1 MRILFL
7 HQFDLDLAGGS
18 GTYLRLLVRALT
30 AAGHGVQVV
39 AARRPDRY
47 GCTTYALPFDFTLT
61 FGPQRR
67 PGERTFDD
75 FCMTELRA
83 LSARAA
89 ESVEQQVFDSAVP
102 PPDLLLVNHVSL
114 QSAVARRLHERR
126 GVPYRVISYGTDT
139 QLLVDDARYV
149 EWLRPAADG
158 ADRLFAISRFVA
170 DQLQSVFRAAAAPT
184 VLGGAVDTTV
194 FRPVVQDGALM
205 HITYVGRLVTEK
217 GVWMLLDALGRLYH
231 RVVLDVVG
239 EGPLAGPLQDAVD
252 GMPHALVNLHGYL
265 PPDGVR
271 AVLARSAAL
280 VVPSVWEEPLGLVV
294 LEAMAC
300 GVPVVATAVGGIPEI
315 VQHDRNGLL
324 VEPED
329 AAGLARAIA
338 LVLGDPA
345 LRQRLRNHCLTET
358 RIPSHTDLV
367 ASVLS

>member
-18 GTYLRLLVRALT
+18 GTYLRLLVRALKE
-30 AAGHGVQVV
+30 AGHGVDVV

-75 FCMTELRA
+75 FSMTELRA
-83 LSARAA
+83 LSARVV
-89 ESVEQQVFDSAVP
+89 ESVEQQAFDAAA

-114 QSAVARRLHERR
+114 QSDVALRLHERR

-149 EWLRPAADG
+149 KWLRPAVDG

-170 DQLQSVFRAAAAPT
+170 DQLQSLFPAATAPI
-184 VLGGAVDTTV
+184 VLGGAVDTGV
-194 FRPVVQDGALM
+194 FRPVAQDGAFSR
-205 HITYVGRLVTEK
+205 ITYVGRLVTEK
-217 GVWMLLDALGRLYH
+217 GVWTLLDALRRLDH
-231 RVVLDVVG
+231 HVVLDVVG

-252 GMPHALVNLHGYL
+252 RMAHAQVNLHGYL

-294 LEAMAC
+294 LESMAC
-300 GVPVVATAVGGIPEI
+300 GVPVIASAVGGIPEI
-315 VQHDRNGLL
+315 VHHNRNGLL
-324 VEPED
+324 VEPAD
-329 AAGLARAIA
+329 AAALARAIA
-338 LVLGDPA
+338 RILGDPA
-345 LRQRLRNHCLTET
+345 LRQRLRDYSLTQT
-358 RIPSHTDLV
+358 TIPSHTDL
-367 ASVLS
+367 AARILS